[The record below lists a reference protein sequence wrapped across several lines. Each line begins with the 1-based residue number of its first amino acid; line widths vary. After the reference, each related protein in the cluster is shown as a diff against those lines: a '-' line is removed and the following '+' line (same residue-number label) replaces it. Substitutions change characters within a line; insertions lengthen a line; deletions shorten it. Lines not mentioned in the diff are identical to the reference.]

1 MIDFKKEL
9 EKFKPLLDVD
19 HIEDRIGKEDMKD
32 LIDILKEFN
41 QKKTKAMFDEEE

>member
-19 HIEDRIGKEDMKD
+19 HIEDRIEQDDMKD
-32 LIDILKEFN
+32 LIDILKAIN
-41 QKKTKAMFDEEE
+41 PKKTEYLNHE